1 MLLLFCCCCF
11 VLFFVVVVVCFL
23 LLFVVV
29 LGFRVNK
36 ESFALFAHAVIVC
49 VLITG
54 LVIKNATSAD
64 LFVWFLFF
72 EAVVGTFHPVF
83 TLVAIR
89 FVYVSGVTLIVT
101 ALECI

>member
-1 MLLLFCCCCF
+1 MW
-11 VLFFVVVVVCFL
+11 FFVVVVVCL

-29 LGFRVNK
+29 WGGGGGGGGFWVNK
-36 ESFALFAHAVIVC
+36 ESFALFAHTVILC

-54 LVIKNATSAD
+54 LVIKNATSVD

-72 EAVVGTFHPVF
+72 EAVMGTFHTVF
-83 TLVAIR
+83 TLMAIR
-89 FVYVSGVTLIVT
+89 FVYVSGVTLIVM

>member
-1 MLLLFCCCCF
+1 MF
-11 VLFFVVVVVCFL
+11 CFL
-23 LLFVVV
+23 LLLLFVFCCC
-29 LGFRVNK
+29 LLLFWGFRVNK

-72 EAVVGTFHPVF
+72 EAVVGTFQPVF